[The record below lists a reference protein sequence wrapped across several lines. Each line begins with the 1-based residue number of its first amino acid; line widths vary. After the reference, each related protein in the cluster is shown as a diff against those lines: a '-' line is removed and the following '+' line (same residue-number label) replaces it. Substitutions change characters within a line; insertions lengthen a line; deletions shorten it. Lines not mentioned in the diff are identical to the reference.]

1 MTVYLVRHAKAGDR
15 HVWDG
20 DDEDR
25 PLSGRGRIQSRGLLS
40 ILADAK
46 LDRLLSSPYVRCME
60 TLIPL
65 AAQRGLAIEP
75 VEALAEGGGLD
86 DAVALVRKHVQHGAV
101 LCTHG
106 DIVPMLLQ
114 YYADRGVDIGSNP
127 QWPKGS
133 TWALETDA
141 TGDVVAARYVPP
153 PPG

>member
-1 MTVYLVRHAKAGDR
+1 VTVYLVRHAKAGDR
-15 HVWDG
+15 HVWEG

-25 PLSGRGRIQSRGLLS
+25 PLSGRGRIQSRGLLAV
-40 ILADAK
+40 LADATF
-46 LDRLLSSPYVRCME
+46 DRLLSSPYVRCME

-86 DAVALVRKHVQHGAV
+86 DAVALVQKHAQHGAV

-114 YYADRGVDIGSNP
+114 HYADRGVDVGPAP
-127 QWPKGS
+127 QWPKGA
-133 TWALETDA
+133 TWVLDTDA
-141 TGDVVAARYVPP
+141 TGEVVSATYLKP

>member
-1 MTVYLVRHAKAGDR
+1 VTVYLVRHAKAGDR
-15 HVWDG
+15 HVWEG
-20 DDEDR
+20 NDEDR
-25 PLSGRGRIQSRGLLS
+25 PLSGRGRIQSRGLVPL
-40 ILADAK
+40 LADATF
-46 LDRLLSSPYVRCME
+46 DRLLSSPYVRCME

-86 DAVALVRKHVQHGAV
+86 DAVALVRKHVEHGAV

-106 DIVPMLLQ
+106 DIIPMLLS
-114 YYADRGVDIGSNP
+114 YYADRGVDIGKSP

-133 TWALETDA
+133 TWILETDA
-141 TGDVVAARYVPP
+141 TNEVVVASYVPP

>member
-1 MTVYLVRHAKAGDR
+1 VTIYLVRHAKAGER
-15 HVWDG
+15 HIWEG

-25 PLSGRGRIQSRGLLS
+25 PLSGRGRMQSRGLLAV
-40 ILADAK
+40 LADAK
-46 LDRLLSSPYVRCME
+46 FDRLLSSPYVRCME

-75 VEALAEGGGLD
+75 VGALAEGGGLE
-86 DAVALVRKHVQHGAV
+86 DAVALVRKHSEHGAV

-106 DIVPMLLQ
+106 DIVPMLLS
-114 YYADRGVDIGSNP
+114 YYEERGVDIGRAP

-141 TGDVVAARYVPP
+141 TGEVIATRYLKP

>member
-1 MTVYLVRHAKAGDR
+1 VTVYLVRHAKAGDR
-15 HVWDG
+15 HVWQG

-25 PLSGRGRIQSRGLLS
+25 PLSGRGRIQSRGLLA
-40 ILADAK
+40 ILADAQF
-46 LDRLLSSPYVRCME
+46 DRLLSSPYVRCME

-75 VEALAEGGGLD
+75 VEALAGGGALD
-86 DAVALVRKHVQHGAV
+86 DSLALVRKHAEHGAV

-106 DIVPMLLQ
+106 DIIPMLLSH
-114 YYADRGVDIGSNP
+114 YAERGVDVGDAP

-133 TWALETDA
+133 TWVLETDA
-141 TGDVVAARYVPP
+141 TGEVVAARYIPP

>member
-1 MTVYLVRHAKAGDR
+1 MTVFLVRHAKAGDR
-15 HVWDG
+15 RVWQG

-25 PLSGRGRIQSRGLLS
+25 PLSGRGRIQSRGLLTL
-40 ILADAK
+40 LAEAK
-46 LDRLLSSPYVRCME
+46 FDRLLSSPYVRCME

-106 DIVPMLLQ
+106 DIVPMLLSH
-114 YYADRGVDIGSNP
+114 YADRGVDVGRAP

-141 TGDVVAARYVPP
+141 TGEVVAARYIAP